1 MVTRATAFVSL
12 LVSLTAWLY
21 VVHRVSHRG
30 VLYRLVQPSKRDR
43 DCDSDQ
49 TECTCP
55 PCMYI
60 YIRYSLRAFSPACPV
75 SAYPFVSSRGNASL
89 FVLPRLFHAIYTYC
103 ATQEVIYLIVVFCLV
118 NKCLIFSVGYISV
131 MRAT

>member
-60 YIRYSLRAFSPACPV
+60 YIRYSLRAYSRSLVLSLPTRCLITWKRITLRFAAVISRDIHLL
-75 SAYPFVSSRGNASL
+75 YNIRGNLLNRS
-89 FVLPRLFHAIYTYC
+89 
-103 ATQEVIYLIVVFCLV
+103 FCLV
-118 NKCLIFSVGYISV
+118 NKYLIFSVGYISV